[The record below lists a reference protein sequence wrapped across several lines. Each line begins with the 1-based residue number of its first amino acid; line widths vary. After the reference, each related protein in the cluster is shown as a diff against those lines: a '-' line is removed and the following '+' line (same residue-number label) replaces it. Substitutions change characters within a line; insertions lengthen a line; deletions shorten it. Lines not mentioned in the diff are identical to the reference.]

1 MPKFFIKTYGCQMN
15 ERDSEQ
21 VAHSLVARGYER
33 VAHEAEA
40 DVVLLN
46 TCSVRDMADQK
57 ALGKMGM
64 LGRMAKERPHV
75 VFGFLGCMAQ
85 ARGESLLKN
94 LPHVDLVVGTQKFHR
109 VADYVDELVAKKSSG
124 ASVVNGRGYN
134 RMDDLRF
141 SIVDVAEEAG
151 SQSTIR
157 DQQLL
162 PRQATAF
169 VSIMQGCN
177 MHCTFCIVPQ
187 TRGAERSRSIDEIV
201 REVRDLVGRGV
212 KEVTLLGQIVNLY
225 GRHEFPAVAG
235 VGDPGRKKS
244 PFVHLLEAVHEIEG
258 LERLRFTSP
267 HPIGFRDDLID
278 AFERLQKLVE
288 HVHLPLQ
295 SGSNKILKAM
305 HRGYTAGKYVEL
317 VRRIRQARDG
327 IAITTDIIVGF
338 PGETEIDY
346 KQTRDLVEEIQ
357 FDNAFVFRYSPRRD
371 TPAAEMPDQ
380 IDERVKEERNQ
391 DLLRIVNEST
401 RRAGERLVGC
411 NVEIL
416 CEGPSKTNP
425 ARLMGRTRTN
435 KIVVFPPSP
444 AYGVTGPPS
453 PGYGVAGPRS
463 PMLRRAS
470 EGGDQLIGEL
480 VDVQI
485 EQANGFSLY
494 GTPVLPIS
502 RAATNDRVRA
512 PNGDTDS
519 PWRT

>member
-21 VAHSLVARGYER
+21 VAYSLIARGYER
-33 VAHEAEA
+33 VAQESEA

-57 ALGKMGM
+57 AIGKMGM

-85 ARGESLLKN
+85 ARGASLLKN

-109 VADYVDELVAKKSSG
+109 VADYVEELVARKARPAVASYHSS
-124 ASVVNGRGYN
+124 N
-134 RMDDLRF
+134 RAIDDLRL
-141 SIVDVAEEAG
+141 SIVDTAEEVG

-157 DQQLL
+157 DQQLA
-162 PRQATAF
+162 PKQATAF

-177 MHCTFCIVPQ
+177 MHCTFCIVPR
-187 TRGAERSRSIDEIV
+187 TRGAERSRSIAEIV
-201 REVRDLVGRGV
+201 REVRDLVADGV

-225 GRHEFPAVAG
+225 GRHEFPKRDG
-235 VGDPGRKKS
+235 KS
-244 PFVHLLEAVHEIEG
+244 PFVQLLETVNAIEG
-258 LERLRFTSP
+258 LKRLRFTSP
-267 HPIGFRDDLID
+267 HPIGFRDDLVD
-278 AFERLQKLVE
+278 AISRLPKLTE

-305 HRGYTAGKYVEL
+305 HRAYSAEKYVDL
-317 VRRIRQARDG
+317 VRRIRHARDG

-338 PGETEIDY
+338 PGETEDDY
-346 KQTRDLVEEIQ
+346 KQTRDLVEQIQ

-380 IDERVKEERNQ
+380 IDERIKEERNQ
-391 DLLRIVNEST
+391 DLLRVVNEST
-401 RRAGERLVGC
+401 RRSGERLVGRS
-411 NVEIL
+411 VQVL
-416 CEGPSKTNP
+416 CEGPSKTNA

-444 AYGVTGPPS
+444 
-453 PGYGVAGPRS
+453 R
-463 PMLRRAS
+463 LRRTG
-470 EGGDQLIGEL
+470 EGDGEQVGEL
-480 VDVQI
+480 VDVRI
-485 EQANGFSLY
+485 EHANGFSLY
-494 GTPVLPIS
+494 GAPIL
-502 RAATNDRVRA
+502 
-512 PNGDTDS
+512 
-519 PWRT
+519 